1 MTSAQRV
8 AFIGLG
14 AMGLPMASNVARAGL
29 DVVGFDVRQEPLQ
42 RLVQAGGKAAHS
54 AHEAAA
60 EADVAIVIPLNAQ
73 QVGDALFGPDGV
85 LDGLSRGGTVVVMAT
100 IGAQAVREIAAS
112 LRERGYACVDAPVT
126 GGAQGAE
133 AGKLTIIAAAADDVL
148 EHVRPVLQPMSR
160 VIHHVGTEPG
170 QGQFVKL
177 LNQLLVGVH
186 IVASSEVVAIAAAA
200 GFPLEKAYDVLC
212 DGFGRSEVF
221 AARVKSVVDG
231 NLKTGGS
238 LGIFLKDLPLAQE
251 TASELGVPTFTLAS
265 ALQYVRLAAR
275 ALGPSADDAELIAWA
290 AHAPETPEFGRP
302 S

>member
-1 MTSAQRV
+1 MTSQRI

-14 AMGLPMASNVARAGL
+14 AMGLPMASNIARAGL
-29 DVVGFDVRQEPLQ
+29 DVVGFDVRPEPLTS
-42 RLVQAGGKAAHS
+42 LADAGGKAAHS
-54 AHEAAA
+54 AQEAASN
-60 EADVAIVIPLNAQ
+60 ADVAIVIPLNAR
-73 QVGDALFGPDGV
+73 QVQDALFGPDGV
-85 LDGLSRGGTVVVMAT
+85 LDGLPKGSTVIVMAT
-100 IGAQAVREIAAS
+100 IGAQALRAIASKLA
-112 LRERGYACVDAPVT
+112 EGGYACVDAPVT
-126 GGAQGAE
+126 GGAQGAQ
-133 AGKLTIIAAAADDVL
+133 AGQLTIIAAAPDDVL
-148 EHVRPVLQPMSR
+148 ERVRPVLEPMAR

-200 GFPLEKAYDVLC
+200 GFPLDKAYDVLC

-221 AARVKSVVDG
+221 AARVKSVVDQ

-251 TASELGVPTFTLAS
+251 TAAELGVPTFTLAS
-265 ALQYVRLAAR
+265 ALQYVRLGAR
-275 ALGPSADDAELIAWA
+275 ALGETADDAELIAWA
-290 AHAPETPEFGRP
+290 ARAPD